1 MEEEV
6 RDIEAEVGVMDQVL
20 TEQDA
25 KYLRGEV
32 GPKVRKVRWYQ
43 DKTID
48 ESKTFISMNMCVG
61 MDIGTHLTMH
71 LSRPAM
77 VQNT

>member
-48 ESKTFISMNMCVG
+48 ESKTFISMKIVLVWELG
-61 MDIGTHLTMH
+61 RI
-71 LSRPAM
+71 
-77 VQNT
+77 